1 MAEISRALG
10 LPVSCQD
17 SSVSPFALV
26 VAFGRCK
33 FRLNVHSVG
42 LILQATIGGSAALL
56 HVSQLAERTFKFFV
70 SSRQVGFF
78 IVNLRSYSCPLY
90 SLFFHLWGNGG
101 PNWRREFALFIAEE
115 ERSWS
120 SKPKRF
126 NYRTSKPMLRARTLQ
141 RSPLPALVRP
151 ARTFAE
157 AVRSGIP
164 NQSRAHELHAN
175 NPSAPPGSGVNAAP
189 APPLSGANAVPVNTP
204 ALAKPAHLHRAPP
217 LLTGA
222 NVVPLPPK
230 RSVFRRL
237 QPPREGP
244 TGRERHG
251 LGHVK
256 IFGKTI
262 MQSSPDLDRDL
273 GLLPRHDSFRD
284 KTLHPFCQRCLSQ
297 GHHRTSCDYP
307 IRCFSCSRLGHTAAN
322 CIRQNLN
329 GERQSTR
336 HGNKRFVTA
345 DSKKIT
351 PRNLNGAAG
360 PTTTLHRLSGAANP
374 SANDFAGTSSR
385 SSAWAA
391 KGKEPALIARQP
403 SKPTT
408 VHLTHSE
415 PADLALSLT
424 LALGSSSSS
433 STALTLTD
441 PENPAPVL
449 RCNSPGQGRTSPS
462 PSPADMAYQ
471 RADPRPFIPPNFQ
484 WVDVPN
490 REFMCRAVAPMR
502 PPPTNEDLAIVTFNP
517 LPGNVL
523 NFGTIRNIVREFLIA
538 HRINPRSI
546 LPCHLGQAY
555 VRFNHAYERDQMI
568 SESPMVCGN
577 ILISFVKH
585 NEGRNWRRVYFND
598 DCWVMMLGFPD
609 DYKTERHIHNAV
621 SEFGRLLLWEESAAF
636 QEGLWLGLESLVY
649 KGYLSLWCIQT
660 H

>member
-1 MAEISRALG
+1 
-10 LPVSCQD
+10 
-17 SSVSPFALV
+17 
-26 VAFGRCK
+26 
-33 FRLNVHSVG
+33 
-42 LILQATIGGSAALL
+42 
-56 HVSQLAERTFKFFV
+56 
-70 SSRQVGFF
+70 
-78 IVNLRSYSCPLY
+78 
-90 SLFFHLWGNGG
+90 
-101 PNWRREFALFIAEE
+101 
-115 ERSWS
+115 
-120 SKPKRF
+120 
-126 NYRTSKPMLRARTLQ
+126 
-141 RSPLPALVRP
+141 
-151 ARTFAE
+151 
-157 AVRSGIP
+157 
-164 NQSRAHELHAN
+164 
-175 NPSAPPGSGVNAAP
+175 
-189 APPLSGANAVPVNTP
+189 
-204 ALAKPAHLHRAPP
+204 
-217 LLTGA
+217 
-222 NVVPLPPK
+222 
-230 RSVFRRL
+230 
-237 QPPREGP
+237 
-244 TGRERHG
+244 
-251 LGHVK
+251 
-256 IFGKTI
+256 
-262 MQSSPDLDRDL
+262 
-273 GLLPRHDSFRD
+273 
-284 KTLHPFCQRCLSQ
+284 
-297 GHHRTSCDYP
+297 
-307 IRCFSCSRLGHTAAN
+307 
-322 CIRQNLN
+322 
-329 GERQSTR
+329 
-336 HGNKRFVTA
+336 
-345 DSKKIT
+345 
-351 PRNLNGAAG
+351 
-360 PTTTLHRLSGAANP
+360 
-374 SANDFAGTSSR
+374 
-385 SSAWAA
+385 
-391 KGKEPALIARQP
+391 
-403 SKPTT
+403 
-408 VHLTHSE
+408 LTHSE

-538 HRINPRSI
+538 RRINPRSI